1 MSVWLHDVG
10 KLVTPLEVMNK
21 AARLTEEQKKEI
33 FHRYEVMELKNKLA
47 LLEEKQSAEEA
58 ERQAQEIAKAR
69 ELVERINSAGFLPE
83 EALQQLQELGEAV
96 FSDGNGNQMPFL
108 TPEERKLLS
117 IRKGTLS
124 EEERKIMENHVVITE
139 KLLSEIR
146 FTSDYSHVREW
157 ASSHHEYLDG
167 SGYPKQLKGQ
177 EVPMEV
183 RIITILDIFD
193 ALIADD
199 RPYKPGMPVD
209 KALTI
214 LTIMAEKEGKL
225 DPQLTKQFV
234 ESRCWE

>member
-1 MSVWLHDVG
+1 
-10 KLVTPLEVMNK
+10 
-21 AARLTEEQKKEI
+21 
-33 FHRYEVMELKNKLA
+33 
-47 LLEEKQSAEEA
+47 
-58 ERQAQEIAKAR
+58 
-69 ELVERINSAGFLPE
+69 
-83 EALQQLQELGEAV
+83 
-96 FSDGNGNQMPFL
+96 MPFL

-209 KALTI
+209 KALNI
-214 LTIMAEKEGKL
+214 LTIMAEKESWIG
-225 DPQLTKQFV
+225 
-234 ESRCWE
+234 S